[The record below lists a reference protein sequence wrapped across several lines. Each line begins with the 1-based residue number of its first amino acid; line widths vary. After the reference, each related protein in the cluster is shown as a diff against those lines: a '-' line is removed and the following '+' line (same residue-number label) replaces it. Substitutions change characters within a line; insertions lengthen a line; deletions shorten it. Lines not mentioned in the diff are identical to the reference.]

1 LVLRFLLREIK
12 LPWNNTLSPL
22 LLFFAFTIV
31 TTAAG
36 ALLAPIPLHGQEYW
50 GRALRAF
57 LTFGIGLSFFV
68 AAIWMNQTEDD
79 LNHSLKW
86 LYTGLFITI
95 VWTAVQAISLHTPLL
110 KKGQVSAWQE
120 LFSVRGLTKVR
131 RVSGFAFEA
140 SWFAGQIV
148 TLYLPWLFASL
159 IARYRATKY
168 KWLAPLLLIGAIASL
183 LLTFSRG
190 GMLIAVAATGV
201 TVLVSGRRA
210 IVRAF
215 RWFFKGN
222 REDTEQ
228 AKTSSKPQRLGGS
241 RLAHY
246 GTRALLLILIVAM
259 VWGGVSFI
267 AQQQYVTRL
276 WTVEANSLSDYFVQI
291 NAGGRITYLWAAA
304 NVYAAHPFFGTGLGS
319 AGFYLFQNYPD
330 WAMYNN
336 PEVARQLSPTTRLFP
351 NAKNLYL
358 RLLVETGIF
367 GLTIFISFLFALLAE
382 VGKAF
387 QCNQKIVAIVG
398 LYTWFAIA
406 IYYFM
411 QDSFAMA
418 ELWINFGI
426 ILGITYRTAKS
437 PKTQRFP

>member
-1 LVLRFLLREIK
+1 MKSENHKSAVLLHISSWVDLEKLSRLLWGLVLLTLPVTSFRFFPFLGKHTYVRPLAFYPLALLYLVLVLRFLLREIK

-79 LNHSLKW
+79 LRHSLKW
-86 LYTGLFITI
+86 LYAGLFITI
-95 VWTAVQAISLHTPLL
+95 VWTGVQAIALHTPLL

-168 KWLAPLLLIGAIASL
+168 KWLEPLLLIGAIASL

-190 GMLIAVAATGV
+190 GMLIAIAATGV
-201 TVLVSGRRA
+201 TVLVSGRKA

-215 RWFFKGN
+215 RWFFRGN
-222 REDTEQ
+222 RGD
-228 AKTSSKPQRLGGS
+228 AKNAKKTPKSPSEKDSMNSQKSPRPPRLGGS
-241 RLAHY
+241 TLAHY
-246 GTRALLLILIVAM
+246 GTRALLLIL
-259 VWGGVSFI
+259 
-267 AQQQYVTRL
+267 
-276 WTVEANSLSDYFVQI
+276 
-291 NAGGRITYLWAAA
+291 
-304 NVYAAHPFFGTGLGS
+304 
-319 AGFYLFQNYPD
+319 
-330 WAMYNN
+330 
-336 PEVARQLSPTTRLFP
+336 
-351 NAKNLYL
+351 
-358 RLLVETGIF
+358 
-367 GLTIFISFLFALLAE
+367 LLALAAPAQ
-382 VGKAF
+382 VGEDRV
-387 QCNQKIVAIVG
+387 N
-398 LYTWFAIA
+398 
-406 IYYFM
+406 
-411 QDSFAMA
+411 A
-418 ELWINFGI
+418 ELVDDAHAFG
-426 ILGITYRTAKS
+426 
-437 PKTQRFP
+437 